1 MTLEEMALDLHET
14 LGELSD
20 LEFRDPI
27 TGVPDV
33 TTKGWRDITRILNE
47 AQLKIAFHKNS
58 GGRLVR
64 MRLTETIGRLMVQR
78 IAATVVSFTGNTLT
92 LLSAGHPAD
101 YYRGML
107 VVGTGT
113 GRGVIFVH
121 YLGAPD
127 DTVIMSNVTGTFT
140 AGEAITIVRREYLF
154 GDSSV
159 TNPIVAGSIWFPY
172 AQGRPVE
179 ITGIVDEEGNE
190 LDLAEKPDEY
200 TQVSTT
206 EGTPASYTKISGG
219 IRFDT
224 FPDTAD
230 TYLVRAMRSPV
241 PMVTTLVTAT
251 PEIPEVFHRCMVLY
265 AQWWFLVRGQELQ
278 AAYGVRRT
286 YEEMIRDAQTEFDL
300 QDRVQRGQIK
310 FYTEG
315 R

>member
-14 LGELSD
+14 MGELSD
-20 LEFRDPI
+20 LEFRNPA
-27 TGVPDV
+27 TGLVDI

-58 GGRLVR
+58 NGRLLR
-64 MRLTETIGRLMVQR
+64 MRLNETIGRLMVQH
-78 IAATVVSFTGNTLT
+78 ISATVVSFTGNTLT
-92 LLSAGHPAD
+92 LLTAGHSTD

-113 GRGVIFVH
+113 GRGIVFVH

-127 DTVIMSNVTGTFT
+127 DTIIMSNVTGTFIP
-140 AGEAITIVRREYLF
+140 GEAITIVRREYLF

-159 TNPIVAGSIWFPY
+159 TNPLVPGSIWFPY
-172 AQGRPVE
+172 ANGRPVE
-179 ITGIVDEEGNE
+179 ITGIIDEEGNE
-190 LDLAEKPDEY
+190 LGLAEKPDEY
-200 TQVSTT
+200 TQVSTNT
-206 EGTPASYTKISGG
+206 GVPTAYTKISGG
-219 IRFDT
+219 VRFDT
-224 FPDTAD
+224 FPDSTD

-241 PMVTTLVTAT
+241 PMLPTVTTST

-265 AQWWFLVRGQELQ
+265 AHWWFLTRGQELQ
-278 AAYGVRRT
+278 AAYGIRRT
-286 YEEMIRDAQTEFDL
+286 YEEMLRDAQTEFDL
-300 QDRVQRGQIK
+300 QDRTQRGQFK